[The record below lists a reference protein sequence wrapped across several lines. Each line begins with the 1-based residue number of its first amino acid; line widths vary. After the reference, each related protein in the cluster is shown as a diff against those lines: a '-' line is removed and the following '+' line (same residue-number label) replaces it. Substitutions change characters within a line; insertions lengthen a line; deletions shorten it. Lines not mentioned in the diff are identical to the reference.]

1 MSMSMSGQYHQ
12 YHDGHARQRNRL
24 VQQIVGNDGDGGNNT
39 NKNMTEPPAMF
50 TSQEPRRKLRFAMLS
65 GGSTFFDPVREG
77 WEETCERLSDEVECI
92 YIPENW
98 TYFLENHD
106 PAVDLAPC
114 VPQMRDL
121 LDQVKNDDAFHLDGV
136 SVQCGKDHP
145 VFWEAKEAGIPIIS
159 FDVPFPSPSSS
170 SVVVEGQEPE
180 SISTAYV
187 GTDNYYLGSTLARLL
202 RLLRPEGGTYHVV
215 SFTRIPLRYQGFVD
229 EIEKHNNR
237 PIDEYPHWYKATT
250 NLTGKPDGDDLE
262 IGESLEGTNFS
273 SYIELLD
280 EVASLNPTAI
290 VLMYQTPMRH
300 PNYTDFVERNRWR
313 NITIIGT
320 QGSDDQL
327 ELMARRNVDGLTGQI
342 TFDMGRLSVET
353 LYKIATNKEV
363 PPVLFTKLA
372 NYNLVPE
379 ALPEA
384 TVDQS
389 LLGSY
394 RVAGFVCFGIV
405 TVSAIFAICWTIYNR
420 KGIVIQ
426 ASQPFFLIMTAIG
439 VLIMASA
446 IIPMSFDDAGVVI
459 DETYAVAIC
468 MTVPWLAFVG
478 FSVIFSALFSKT
490 WRINRIFH
498 NRNSYERIKV
508 SERDVLGPFTIILT
522 LNITVLI
529 CWTVIDP
536 LTYIREF
543 EDGTDLCKLCICLCA
558 CV

>member
-1 MSMSMSGQYHQ
+1 MTTTSSSIA
-12 YHDGHARQRNRL
+12 DGHIQRQRL
-24 VQQIVGNDGDGGNNT
+24 LQQIAGDDGDDDNN
-39 NKNMTEPPAMF
+39 NNNSNMTETSTAS
-50 TSQEPRRKLRFAMLS
+50 TSQPPRKLRFAMLS

-77 WEETCERLSDEVECI
+77 WEETCKRLSDEVECM
-92 YIPENW
+92 YLAENW
-98 TYFLENHD
+98 TYFLDNYD
-106 PAVDLAPC
+106 PAVELAPC

-121 LDQVKNDDAFHLDGV
+121 LEQVKNDDTFHLDGV
-136 SVQCGKDHP
+136 SVQCGKEHP

-159 FDVPFPSPSSS
+159 FDIPFPSPSTSSPSSS
-170 SVVVEGQEPE
+170 SVVVANQEPE

-187 GTDNYYLGSTLARLL
+187 GTDNYYLGSTMARLL

-237 PIDEYPHWYKATT
+237 PPDEHPHWYKATT
-250 NLTGKPDGDDLE
+250 NISGKPDGDDLV
-262 IGESLEGTNFS
+262 IGESLGDDKYS
-273 SYIELLD
+273 SYVELLD

-290 VLMYQTPMRH
+290 VLMYQSPMRD
-300 PNYTDFVERNRWR
+300 PNYTDFVEQNRWR

-342 TFDMGRLSVET
+342 TYDMGRLSVET
-353 LYKIATNKEV
+353 LYKIAMNIEV
-363 PPVLFTKLA
+363 PPVSYTKLA

-394 RVAGFVCFGIV
+394 KVAGFVCFGIV
-405 TVSAIFAICWTIYNR
+405 AVSAIFSIFWTIYNR
-420 KGIVIQ
+420 KGIIIQ

-439 VLIMASA
+439 VLVMASA
-446 IIPMSFDDAGVVI
+446 IIPMSFDDGGVVV

-468 MTVPWLAFVG
+468 MSVPWLSFVG

-490 WRINRIFH
+490 WRINKIFH
-498 NRNSYERIKV
+498 NKNSFERIKV
-508 SERDVLGPFTIILT
+508 SVRDVLGPFTIILS

-543 EDGTDLCKLCICLCA
+543 EDGTDLCK
-558 CV
+558 